1 MDRMVASEA
10 IDLGSTPSEPI
21 LLLIDYETVVGLLCL
36 FVRAAPENE
45 LLKLYSFQSFFDTL

>member
-21 LLLIDYETVVGLLCL
+21 LLLTSKVIHPLLEGE
-36 FVRAAPENE
+36 F
-45 LLKLYSFQSFFDTL
+45 